1 MTNEGRIPKPTVLM
15 LGGFGRSG
23 STLLERCL
31 AEAPG
36 TVGVGE
42 VIHLWERALRDNEL
56 CGCGEPFGSCPY
68 WQQVGRSA
76 FGDWGS
82 LNINQMVDDR
92 TDVVRTR
99 YIPQLVTGL
108 TPRRRRDRRDRFIGH
123 LQSFY
128 AAISN
133 DGEDLVVDSSKHP
146 AYAYL
151 LRRMNLSLRCVLVVR
166 DPRGVA
172 YSWSKVVQRPET
184 TDGDGLMPRYS
195 AASTVL
201 NWTVYGLMFH
211 LLPVLGIPVMTVH
224 YEDFMRHPRDTVS
237 RVLQFAGCT
246 PDTGA
251 LAHISD
257 TEVHLSIHHTVA
269 GNPMRFKTGDVK
281 LRFDDEW
288 RTKMGALPRATVAL
302 VTAPMRALDAL
313 QRRRAHAP
321 TR

>member
-1 MTNEGRIPKPTVLM
+1 MTNEGRTPKPTVLM

-36 TVGVGE
+36 AVGVGE

-56 CGCGEPFGSCPY
+56 CGCGEPFGSCSF
-68 WQQVGRSA
+68 WQQVGESA
-76 FGDWGS
+76 FGGWRRLDVS
-82 LNINQMVDDR
+82 QMVDDR

-99 YIPQLVTGL
+99 YIPQLVTGI
-108 TPRRRRDRRDRFIGH
+108 TPRRRRMRRDRLIER
-123 LQSFY
+123 LQRLY
-128 AAISN
+128 ATISN
-133 DGEDLVVDSSKHP
+133 DGKDLVIDSSKHP

-151 LRRMNLSLRCVLVVR
+151 LRRMNVSLRCVLVVR

-172 YSWSKVVQRPET
+172 YSWSKVVRRPET

-195 AASTVL
+195 AASTVM
-201 NWTVYGLMFH
+201 NWTTYGLMFH
-211 LLPVLGIPVMTVH
+211 LLPALGVPVMTVH

-237 RVLQFAGCT
+237 RVLRFAGRA
-246 PDTGA
+246 PEARA

-257 TEVHLSIHHTVA
+257 TEVHLGTHHTVA
-269 GNPMRFKTGDVK
+269 GNPRRFTTGDVR
-281 LRFDDEW
+281 LRCDEEW
-288 RTKMGALPRATVAL
+288 RTQMEAFPRAAVAL
-302 VTAPMRALDAL
+302 GTAPMRAFYSL

-321 TR
+321 NR